1 MKTLNDALAIVG
13 GPSRLAR
20 VLGVTV
26 QAVCFWRD
34 GSRRLP
40 AEHCPSIERATG
52 GIVRCE
58 DLRPDVD
65 WAYLRTTPP
74 EAA

>member
-34 GSRRLP
+34 GNRRLP

-65 WAYLRTTPP
+65 WAYLRNTPP